1 MWFVKV
7 KYFSDSD
14 TAYLEFSQNTI
25 SETKDINDD
34 ILLELDS
41 SGNLVGM
48 TIEHAKAKANLDEV
62 SYQRMTKNVAWF

>member
-1 MWFVKV
+1 VKV
-7 KYFSDSD
+7 KYFSDTD
-14 TAYLEFSQNTI
+14 TAYLEFSQNII

-62 SYQRMTKNVAWF
+62 SYQQMTKNVA

>member
-1 MWFVKV
+1 MKV
-7 KYFSDSD
+7 KYFSDTD
-14 TAYLEFSQNTI
+14 TAYLEFSKNTI

-62 SYQRMTKNVAWF
+62 SYQQMTKNVA

>member
-1 MWFVKV
+1 MKV
-7 KYFSDSD
+7 KYFADTD

-34 ILLELDS
+34 ILLDLDS
-41 SGNLVGM
+41 LGNLVGM

-62 SYQRMTKNVAWF
+62 SYQQMTKNIA

>member
-1 MWFVKV
+1 MKV

-25 SETKDINDD
+25 SETKDIND

-62 SYQRMTKNVAWF
+62 SYQRMTKNVA

>member
-1 MWFVKV
+1 VKV
-7 KYFSDSD
+7 KYFSDTD
-14 TAYLEFSQNTI
+14 TAYLEFNQNTI

-62 SYQRMTKNVAWF
+62 SYQQMTKNVA

>member
-1 MWFVKV
+1 VKV
-7 KYFSDSD
+7 KYFSDTD

-62 SYQRMTKNVAWF
+62 SYQQMTKNVA

>member
-1 MWFVKV
+1 MKV
-7 KYFSDSD
+7 KYFSDTD
-14 TAYLEFSQNTI
+14 TAYLEFSQNII

-62 SYQRMTKNVAWF
+62 SYQQMTKNVA